1 MFGDLVCCFVN
12 CTLGDPRLGDRI
24 SEAEVEE

>member
-1 MFGDLVCCFVN
+1 MWTIPGFIEI